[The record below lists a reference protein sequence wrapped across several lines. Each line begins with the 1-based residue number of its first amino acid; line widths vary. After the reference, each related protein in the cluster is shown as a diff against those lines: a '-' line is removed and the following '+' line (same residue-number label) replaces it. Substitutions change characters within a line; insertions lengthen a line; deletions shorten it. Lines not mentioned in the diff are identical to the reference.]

1 MATTKGRAPKTPQ
14 APRPKQQPI
23 RWIWLCVTA
32 ALGAAVFTVAYFAA
46 TGGGGATGQATASTG
61 LPNAAHYHSL
71 LVSPADPDELFL
83 GTHEGI
89 YRSTDGGGH
98 WASYRLAGQD
108 AMSLARPAESR
119 TVWMAG
125 HNVFARSRD
134 GGRSWHPLAPATLPS
149 LDIHGFAVDPRR
161 PSTVYAAV
169 AGIGLFRSVDGGS
182 RFAQVS
188 REIGGSVIA
197 LAVTPSGE
205 LLAGDLERGLVAS
218 RDGGKTWR
226 ETLNAKLAGLALN
239 PSNAKV
245 ILATGPGILRSK
257 DSGNHWSQVLRIGA
271 GAGPV
276 AWSLS
281 NPKLAYVVGFDDTLY
296 RSTNSGASW
305 APVR

>member
-1 MATTKGRAPKTPQ
+1 
-14 APRPKQQPI
+14 
-23 RWIWLCVTA
+23 
-32 ALGAAVFTVAYFAA
+32 
-46 TGGGGATGQATASTG
+46 
-61 LPNAAHYHSL
+61 
-71 LVSPADPDELFL
+71 
-83 GTHEGI
+83 
-89 YRSTDGGGH
+89 
-98 WASYRLAGQD
+98 
-108 AMSLARPAESR
+108 MSLARPPGSR

-125 HNVFARSRD
+125 HNVFAKSLD
-134 GGRSWHPLAPATLPS
+134 GGRSWHALAPDTLPS
-149 LDIHGFAVDPRR
+149 LDIHGFAVDPLR
-161 PSTVYAAV
+161 PSTVYAGV

-182 RFAQVS
+182 RFAEVS
-188 REIGGSVIA
+188 REIGGSVFA

-226 ETLNAKLAGLALN
+226 DTLDARLAGLAIN

-257 DSGNHWSQVLRIGA
+257 DGGKHWSEVLRIDA